1 MKHYSLVFLLCLSTT
16 HVCFAQQTDNMHII
30 IDGRQPLKSED
41 QSTWLTHPAILQAA
55 NLARSYWLK
64 QNTVYQ
70 EDFRIMASSQGNF
83 TRSESRQSAVLYLLS
98 RWPRCCSNMGLAIIE
113 DNQLVRNIVFAGGT
127 HHLFSVADFNH
138 DQLDELALVS
148 SFGMGGS
155 NETTLRIISLPAR
168 ETVLLGTMPL
178 AYDNCATL
186 REDSLLSTFRISIN
200 NDAVDKIEL
209 EEFQAD
215 CEHPEDVM
223 VTSVKSI
230 MIETKQLND
239 EYIDLPIN

>member
-1 MKHYSLVFLLCLSTT
+1 MKHYSLVFLLCLCTT
-16 HVCFAQQTDNMHII
+16 HVCFSQQTDNTHII
-30 IDGRQPLKSED
+30 IDGRKSLKTEE
-41 QSTWLTHPAILQAA
+41 QSAWLTHPAILQAA
-55 NLARSYWLK
+55 DLARSYWLK

-83 TRSESRQSAVLYLLS
+83 TRPESRQSAVLYLLS

-113 DNQLVRNIVFAGGT
+113 DTQLIRNIVFAGGT
-127 HHLFSVADFNH
+127 HHLFSVADINH
-138 DQLDELALVS
+138 DKLDELALVS

-155 NETTLRIISLPAR
+155 NETTLRIISLPAG
-168 ETVLLGTMPL
+168 ETGLLGTMPL
-178 AYDNCATL
+178 AYENCATL

-200 NDAVDKIEL
+200 YEALEKIEI
-209 EEFQAD
+209 EEFQAN

-230 MIETKQLND
+230 MIETQQVND

>member
-1 MKHYSLVFLLCLSTT
+1 
-16 HVCFAQQTDNMHII
+16 
-30 IDGRQPLKSED
+30 
-41 QSTWLTHPAILQAA
+41 
-55 NLARSYWLK
+55 
-64 QNTVYQ
+64 
-70 EDFRIMASSQGNF
+70 
-83 TRSESRQSAVLYLLS
+83 
-98 RWPRCCSNMGLAIIE
+98 
-113 DNQLVRNIVFAGGT
+113 
-127 HHLFSVADFNH
+127 
-138 DQLDELALVS
+138 
-148 SFGMGGS
+148 MGGS